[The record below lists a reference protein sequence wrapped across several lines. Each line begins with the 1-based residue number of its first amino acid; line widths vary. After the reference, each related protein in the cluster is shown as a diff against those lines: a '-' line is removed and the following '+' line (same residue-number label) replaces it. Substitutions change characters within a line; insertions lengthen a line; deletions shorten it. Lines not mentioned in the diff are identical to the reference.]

1 MRGGRHRDSATFR
14 LALAADYPLGR
25 PVALSVKT
33 SFAGTLSPTYTTARI
48 PTGQPATAPTT
59 FTYAGPPVAIPDDS
73 TIGASVTIP
82 VEGVGYGSRVTFS
95 IDGALCT
102 TNPGATTVG
111 LDHTFVGDLV
121 GTLIAPDDSE
131 VTLFAR
137 DGGPGN
143 NICQAVFDDS
153 SADAVRP
160 GSVGPRALHRQLA
173 SGGPAGLAA
182 VGAGGW

>member
-1 MRGGRHRDSATFR
+1 MAPRSRSRS
-14 LALAADYPLGR
+14 
-25 PVALSVKT
+25 
-33 SFAGTLSPTYTTARI
+33 TAR
-48 PTGQPATAPTT
+48 
-59 FTYAGPPVAIPDDS
+59 S
-73 TIGASVTIP
+73 
-82 VEGVGYGSRVTFS
+82 
-95 IDGALCT
+95 CT

-121 GTLIAPDDSE
+121 GTLIAPDGSE

-153 SADAVRP
+153 SPTPFDQVPSR
-160 GSVGPRALHRQLA
+160 PRALHRQLA

-182 VGAGGW
+182 VGAGGR